1 MVLNISFPGILKEM
15 VLVWVQEGQG
25 QEEEEDFGSGA
36 AAAAAAV
43 FLNREEGRSFI
54 SSSSWVRTEKCGGN
68 FKTLK

>member
-36 AAAAAAV
+36 V

>member
-36 AAAAAAV
+36 GAV

-54 SSSSWVRTEKCGGN
+54 SPSWVRTEKCGGN

>member
-36 AAAAAAV
+36 GAV